1 MHSVASAF
9 HVVNVV
15 NCQSTSNYVQ
25 WTTLNYI
32 TEAGI
37 KTTKSLD
44 LLLAEKIGKII

>member
-1 MHSVASAF
+1 MHSVTPAF
-9 HVVNVV
+9 HVVSVV
-15 NCQSTSNYVQ
+15 NYQSTSNYVQ